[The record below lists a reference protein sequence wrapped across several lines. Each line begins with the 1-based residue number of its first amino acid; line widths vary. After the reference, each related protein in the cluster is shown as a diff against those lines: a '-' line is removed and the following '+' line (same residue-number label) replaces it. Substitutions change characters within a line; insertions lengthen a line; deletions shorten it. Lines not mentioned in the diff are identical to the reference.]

1 MNQDSWQDLK
11 RAAGTYAAE
20 WVADG
25 MVVGLG
31 SGSTARYATLRIAE
45 RLRKGSLTHIVAV
58 PTSNETAALAR
69 RHGIPIVTLGTL
81 YERLGELTANVE
93 PPPDGRVIDLTI
105 DGADEVDPHLDAIK
119 GLGGFLLR
127 EKIVASATRREVL
140 VVDETKLV
148 SHLGASS
155 PVPVEVARFGWQSI
169 RVALERT
176 GAETTL
182 RQRDGRP
189 YVTDEGHYILD
200 CRYGAIASAQE
211 LAMTL
216 QAIPGVVGHGLFLG
230 MVHSVVVANRHGVY
244 TIER

>member
-1 MNQDSWQDLK
+1 MDQDSWKDLK
-11 RAAGTYAAE
+11 YAAGTYAAE
-20 WVADG
+20 WVVDG

-45 RLRKGSLTHIVAV
+45 RLREGSLTDIIAV

-69 RHGIPIVTLGTL
+69 CQGIPVVMLGTL
-81 YERLGELTANVE
+81 CERLGELTANVE

-105 DGADEVDPHLDAIK
+105 DGADEVDPHMDAIK

-148 SHLGASS
+148 PCLGSSS

-169 RVALERT
+169 SMALTRT
-176 GAETTL
+176 GAETAL

-200 CRYGAIASAQE
+200 CRYREIASAQG

-216 QAIPGVVGHGLFLG
+216 QAIPGVVGHGLFLK
-230 MVHSVVVANRHGVY
+230 MVHSVVVASRDGVY
-244 TIER
+244 TLER